1 MWSAKKF
8 LQGKI
13 QSTILTL
20 ERRKRIF
27 FLKKEG
33 GLKLNEFAIH
43 SQKLEKKQ
51 NKPKERRK
59 TDKQNKYRNRTEG
72 KISYKYSKR

>member
-20 ERRKRIF
+20 EKRKRIF
-27 FLKKEG
+27 FFKEE
-33 GLKLNEFAIH
+33 GLKLNEFTIH

-59 TDKQNKYRNRTEG
+59 TDKQNKYRNR
-72 KISYKYSKR
+72 R